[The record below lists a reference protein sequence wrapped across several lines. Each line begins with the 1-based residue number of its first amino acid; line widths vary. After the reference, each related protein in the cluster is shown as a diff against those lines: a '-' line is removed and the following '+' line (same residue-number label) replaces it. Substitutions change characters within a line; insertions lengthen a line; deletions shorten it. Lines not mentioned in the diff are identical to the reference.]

1 MTPTAVPIPR
11 PRKIRPQLPIPSSS
25 RVVTTAIAMP
35 PAAIRLPRLAVV
47 GWVPCLIPM
56 MKSEKATM

>member
-1 MTPTAVPIPR
+1 MIS
-11 PRKIRPQLPIPSSS
+11 PQLPISSSS
-25 RVVTTAIAMP
+25 RVVATATAMP
-35 PAAIRLPRLAVV
+35 AAATRLPRLAVV